1 MYKAVKVKCLT
12 CRKMLIV
19 ITNSGLCQNKVLSL
33 SSSLLLSLLVHLL
46 CYYIIIIIIIII
58 IILSLLLLL
67 LLLHWRKMFS
77 IFLLKQVNSF

>member
-46 CYYIIIIIIIII
+46 CYYIIIIIIII
-58 IILSLLLLL
+58 LSLLLLL

-77 IFLLKQVNSF
+77 IFLLEQVNSF

>member
-46 CYYIIIIIIIII
+46 CYYIIIIIIII
-58 IILSLLLLL
+58 LSLLLLL

>member
-58 IILSLLLLL
+58 LSLLLLL

>member
-1 MYKAVKVKCLT
+1 MYKAVKVKFII

-46 CYYIIIIIIIII
+46 CYYIIIIII
-58 IILSLLLLL
+58 LSLLLLL